1 MKRIFA
7 SLLPIPAM
15 CFIAWAGGYNF
26 DQRNVATG
34 YMALIAMVACAGIYF
49 SPGWKE

>member
-1 MKRIFA
+1 MKRILTA
-7 SLLPIPAM
+7 MLPIPAM
-15 CFIAWAGGYNF
+15 AFIAWAGGYDF

-49 SPGWKE
+49 APSWKK